1 MGCPYRFGP
10 EKHVAT
16 QPLIPYIDPNRFEW
30 EASLSE
36 KKFLKR
42 SATLAL
48 SISLLAFSFTH
59 SQTAVQLHG
68 QLHVQ
73 GTHILDKNNQV
84 VQFRGMALYWS
95 NSAQSKYY
103 TGATVKWIRDDWH
116 CNIVRASMGMR
127 PLGGTAGYIASPAVE
142 KAKVDSVVQAAIAL
156 GMYVVIDW
164 HETANGNDYLAESKD
179 FFTKMATAYHSYPN
193 VIYELW
199 NEPLN
204 THPWATVIKPY
215 HEAIIPVIRAIDP
228 NNLILCGS
236 KSWDQDVD
244 EASKNPITI
253 STNIIYTLHFYAAT
267 HKQSLRDKADTA
279 IKYGL
284 PLMVTEGGLSSSSG
298 NGTIDT
304 AEMRRWVNFMDQ
316 RGISW
321 MNWSVAGLTETSA
334 ALTSAASGSG
344 NWTTAQISG
353 SGTWVRNEIRAKNAA
368 VTAIFTP
375 RKFSSRG
382 LAPGLEIFDLRGDR
396 VGATGPSTTLRDHGL
411 PLRDAALHGPVLFS
425 IPAHP

>member
-1 MGCPYRFGP
+1 MGA
-10 EKHVAT
+10 H
-16 QPLIPYIDPNRFEW
+16 
-30 EASLSE
+30 LSG
-36 KKFLKR
+36 KNLLKR
-42 SATLAL
+42 SATLAF
-48 SISLLAFSFTH
+48 SISLLTISFNH

-73 GTHILDKNNQV
+73 GAHILDKNNQI

-103 TGATVKWIRDDWH
+103 TGATLKWLRDDWH
-116 CNIVRASMGMR
+116 CNIVRASMGVR

-164 HETANGNDYLAESKD
+164 HETANGNDYLTESKD

-204 THPWATVIKPY
+204 THAWATVIKPY
-215 HEAIIPVIRAIDP
+215 HEAVIPVIRAIDP

-244 EASKNPITI
+244 EASKSPITI
-253 STNIIYTLHFYAAT
+253 SSNIIYTLHFYAAT

-279 IKYGL
+279 YNKGL
-284 PLMVTEGGLSSSSG
+284 PMMVTEGGLSTSSG
-298 NGTIDT
+298 DGTIDT
-304 AEMRRWVNFMDQ
+304 AEMRMWVNFVDQ

-321 MNWSVAGLTETSA
+321 MNWSVAALTETSA
-334 ALTSAASGSG
+334 AIKTGASGAG
-344 NWTTAQISG
+344 HWTAAQISP
-353 SGTWVRNEIRAKNAA
+353 SGTWVRNELRAKSVSTTALFRSRINA
-368 VTAIFTP
+368 
-375 RKFSSRG
+375 SRG
-382 LAPGLEIFDLRGDR
+382 LPAGLEIFDLRGSH
-396 VGATGPSTTLRDHGL
+396 VGAILRL
-411 PLRDAALHGPVLFS
+411 PLHDAPLHGPVLFAVR
-425 IPAHP
+425 PHP